1 MADFTLSKS
10 LFKGKH
16 RDTSSLPGNIAY
28 AVFVLFCFWAGAQ
41 ILNLLAHAPGIYE
54 QLMQLQMQETGRPRV
69 EIGLGVGTL
78 FGLVPFLAGSLILPY
93 TPSNLRF
100 QPHHKP
106 ATLTQFTLYCQRT
119 TMSFHKILGN
129 R

>member
-1 MADFTLSKS
+1 MLSKKPKSRNNLYLKLPSFCTLSKS

-16 RDTSSLPGNIAY
+16 RDPSSLPGNIAY

-78 FGLVPFLAGSLILPY
+78 FGLVPFLAGSLILGAIAAFA
-93 TPSNLRF
+93 RWRRR
-100 QPHHKP
+100 HH
-106 ATLTQFTLYCQRT
+106 
-119 TMSFHKILGN
+119 N
-129 R
+129 DD

>member
-16 RDTSSLPGNIAY
+16 RDPSSLPGNIAY

-54 QLMQLQMQETGRPRV
+54 DLMLLQMPHDPVQIAHPERQMAQATG
-69 EIGLGVGTL
+69 
-78 FGLVPFLAGSLILPY
+78 
-93 TPSNLRF
+93 LR
-100 QPHHKP
+100 
-106 ATLTQFTLYCQRT
+106 A
-119 TMSFHKILGN
+119 
-129 R
+129 

>member
-10 LFKGKH
+10 LFKGKY

-28 AVFVLFCFWAGAQ
+28 AIFVLFCFWAGAQ

-78 FGLVPFLAGSLILPY
+78 FGLIPFLVGSLILGVVA
-93 TPSNLRF
+93 TIIHWRRR
-100 QPHHKP
+100 HHND
-106 ATLTQFTLYCQRT
+106 
-119 TMSFHKILGN
+119 G
-129 R
+129 

>member
-16 RDTSSLPGNIAY
+16 RDPSSLPGNIAY

-78 FGLVPFLAGSLILPY
+78 FGLVPFLAGSLILGAIAAFARWRRCRCP
-93 TPSNLRF
+93 PSGAS
-100 QPHHKP
+100 P
-106 ATLTQFTLYCQRT
+106 ACSTSRRR
-119 TMSFHKILGN
+119 S
-129 R
+129 RA